1 MRGLKMRKIVMFI
14 SHQKLHVGSV
24 VSAGGGDVDG
34 SLLLVA
40 GQDPDLDAGLAQR
53 NQSLFNAFL

>member
-1 MRGLKMRKIVMFI
+1 MKKIVMII

>member
-1 MRGLKMRKIVMFI
+1 MMLM
-14 SHQKLHVGSV
+14 SHQQLHVGSV
-24 VSAGGGDVDG
+24 VSTGGGDVDG

-40 GQDPDLDAGLAQR
+40 SQDPDLDAGLAQR